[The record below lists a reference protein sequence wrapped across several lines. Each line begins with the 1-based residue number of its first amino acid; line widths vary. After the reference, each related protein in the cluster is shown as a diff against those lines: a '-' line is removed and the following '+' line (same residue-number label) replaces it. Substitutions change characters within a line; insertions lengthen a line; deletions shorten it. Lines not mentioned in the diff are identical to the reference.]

1 MTDAPTRFPSL
12 FSRRVALA
20 GVGAGG
26 LGLALAGVAR
36 PAAAQEAT
44 PEIET
49 TTGVAYGTADPD
61 AQVLDVV
68 RPTGPADPAP
78 AVVLVHGGG
87 LVLGPGRYEMDG
99 VAKGLAQAGYAAF
112 NIDYR
117 LFDRREG
124 TNPWPT
130 QLDDAQRAVRWVRAN
145 AATYG
150 VDPDRIG
157 ALGWS
162 SGGQLAAFLGVRD
175 TRDNS
180 DPALAAFSSRAGCVV
195 DLAGPMDLTIPY
207 PYNEDDNRIVAE
219 ILGGTLDAPPA
230 AAAYRDISPIAFV
243 DETSAP
249 FLIMQEGDD
258 SVVPVAHSLRMLAA
272 LQAARVEVAY
282 AWFPR
287 YDHGSWGLWS
297 NEAPETLA
305 FLGRHLAL

>member
-1 MTDAPTRFPSL
+1 MTPDDIAI
-12 FSRRVALA
+12 SRRTAL
-20 GVGAGG
+20 VGLGAAG
-26 LGLALAGVAR
+26 LGLAFGTRR
-36 PAAAQEAT
+36 PAVAQEAT
-44 PEIET
+44 PVIET
-49 TTGVAYGTADPD
+49 TTAVAYGTVDPE

-68 RPTGPADPAP
+68 RPTGLVGLRP
-78 AVVLVHGGG
+78 AVILVHGGG
-87 LVLGPGRYEMDG
+87 LVQGAGRYELSR
-99 VAKGLAQAGYAAF
+99 AATGLAAAGYAAF

-117 LFDRREG
+117 LFDQRDR

-180 DPALAAFSSRAGCVV
+180 DPALATFSSRVGCVV

-207 PYNEDDNRIVAE
+207 ANTTDNRINAE
-219 ILGGTLDAPPA
+219 LLGGTLEAPPDQ
-230 AAAYRDISPIAFV
+230 AAYRDFSPITFV
-243 DETSAP
+243 DDTSAP

-282 AWFPR
+282 AWFPH
-287 YDHGSWGLWS
+287 YDHGSWGSWTS
-297 NEAPETLA
+297 EAPETLA
-305 FLGRHLAL
+305 FLGRHLTPERTIP